1 MTVTMN
7 FFTLTVFESGSVS
20 IDRLIG
26 KRVSYLRSLERS
38 IFILFI
44 PLCIISIL
52 ANSFQLSTPI
62 LYMHTVDIARMFWLT
77 VSPLQA
83 VK

>member
-1 MTVTMN
+1 MTVTVN

-26 KRVSYLRSLERS
+26 KRVSYLCSLERS
-38 IFILFI
+38 IFILFV

-52 ANSFQLSTPI
+52 ANSFHLSTPI
-62 LYMHTVDIARMFWLT
+62 LYMHTVDITRMFWLT